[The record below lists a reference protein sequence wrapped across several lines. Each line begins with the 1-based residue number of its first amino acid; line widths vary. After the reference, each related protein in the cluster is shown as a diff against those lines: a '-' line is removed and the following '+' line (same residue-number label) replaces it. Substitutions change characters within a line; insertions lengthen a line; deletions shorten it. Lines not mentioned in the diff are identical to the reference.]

1 MRGIKLLPLLISA
14 LFSEASLADP
24 VGQAR
29 LKLDGGL
36 QLQFQPGDDNG
47 AAFLDAE
54 QIETPAPGQ
63 LFASGKA
70 QLRRRGVYV
79 FADELRYWA
88 DGEQIQASGNVRAER
103 FGNVVW
109 SDELKLRQQDS
120 TGYADN
126 ARYQLQLA
134 SKAKADP
141 FDPLATVRGAVPAR
155 GSASRILFEGQG
167 KYRRQDSSFTTCEPG
182 RDDWFIKT
190 GDLELDFNRNV
201 GVAKHSTVDFLGVP
215 IAYAPWMDFS
225 LDGSRKSGILPPTFG
240 STSNSGTELTVPFYW
255 NMAPNY
261 DWEIAPRMMSKRGV
275 AFNNLFRYMEP
286 GAVGEIRAEW
296 LPDDRIADTNRYS
309 AELKHAQVFSPNW
322 SGTLQLQKVSDDNY
336 FTELSNRVSS
346 TSLVNL
352 PRIGTLTYAQPD
364 WSLTGRVERYQTLQD
379 PLAPVTAPYF
389 REPQLLFNGNTL
401 GVGGSELAMLGEYV
415 SFGHP
420 TLVNGK
426 RSMLYPNVALPLQ
439 THYAYITP
447 KVGYSYTRYDMAAN
461 PATGADKVSY
471 GRSLPIVSVD
481 SSLFLE
487 RDDSWFGSAFV
498 QTLEPRLYYLYI
510 PYRDQSMLPN
520 FDSSEMDLNFAQLF
534 TENQFAGYDRINNAN
549 QLTAAITSRFLENAT
564 GRERLRFSLGQRYY
578 FADQKVTLNNPV
590 RKSNSS
596 DLLLGLGGQLADSVS
611 AEGNWQYNQSDEAS
625 ERFNVDLRYRPSLGK
640 AFNVS
645 YRFERQMYRQVDV
658 SAQWPVWRNWWGV
671 GRMAYS
677 LNDSKTLEALAGLEY
692 NAGCWMVRVGG
703 QRFVTDVDKM
713 SSGYLIQLELTDIA
727 RVGTNALEVLSR
739 SIPGYGKI
747 TVDRP
752 VRGSEI
758 YR

>member
-1 MRGIKLLPLLISA
+1 
-14 LFSEASLADP
+14 D
-24 VGQAR
+24 
-29 LKLDGGL
+29 
-36 QLQFQPGDDNG
+36 
-47 AAFLDAE
+47 
-54 QIETPAPGQ
+54 
-63 LFASGKA
+63 
-70 QLRRRGVYV
+70 
-79 FADELRYWA
+79 
-88 DGEQIQASGNVRAER
+88 
-103 FGNVVW
+103 
-109 SDELKLRQQDS
+109 
-120 TGYADN
+120 
-126 ARYQLQLA
+126 
-134 SKAKADP
+134 
-141 FDPLATVRGAVPAR
+141 
-155 GSASRILFEGQG
+155 
-167 KYRRQDSSFTTCEPG
+167 FT
-182 RDDWFIKT
+182 
-190 GDLELDFNRNV
+190 RNV

-215 IAYAPWMDFS
+215 IAYSPWMDFS
-225 LDGSRKSGILPPTFG
+225 LDGSRKSGLLPPTFG
-240 STSNSGTELTVPFYW
+240 STSNSGVELTLPFYW
-255 NMAPNY
+255 NIAPNY

-275 AFNNLFRYMEP
+275 AFNNLFRYLQP
-286 GAVGEIRAEW
+286 GAGGEIRAEW
-296 LPDDRIADTNRYS
+296 LPSDRITDTNRYTG
-309 AELKHAQVFSPNW
+309 ELKHTQVFSPNW

-336 FTELSNRVSS
+336 FTDLSNRVSS

-379 PLAPVTAPYF
+379 PLAPVVAPYF
-389 REPQLLFNGNTL
+389 REPQLLFNGHKL
-401 GVGGSELAMLGEYV
+401 GPGDSEMAMVGEYV

-439 THYAYITP
+439 TTYAYITP
-447 KVGYSYTRYDMAAN
+447 KVGYSYTHYDMAAN
-461 PATGADKVSY
+461 PATSADKTTYSR
-471 GRSLPIVSVD
+471 GLPIVSVD

-487 RDDSWFGSAFV
+487 RDDSWFGNAFT

-534 TENQFAGYDRINNAN
+534 SENQFAGYDRINNAN
-549 QLTAAITSRFLENAT
+549 QVTAALTSRILENAS

-596 DLLLGLGGQLADSVS
+596 DLLLGLGGQLSNSVS
-611 AEGNWQYNQSDEAS
+611 LDGNWQYNQSDANS
-625 ERFNVDLRYRPSLGK
+625 ERFNVDLRYRPELGK
-640 AFNVS
+640 ALNLS

-658 SAQWPVWRNWWGV
+658 SGQWPLFRNWWGV

-677 LNDSKTLEALAGLEY
+677 LSDRKTLEALAGLEY
-692 NAGCWMVRVGG
+692 NAGCWMVRMGG

-739 SIPGYGKI
+739 AIPGYGKI

-752 VRGSEI
+752 VRSSEI

>member
-1 MRGIKLLPLLISA
+1 M
-14 LFSEASLADP
+14 
-24 VGQAR
+24 
-29 LKLDGGL
+29 
-36 QLQFQPGDDNG
+36 
-47 AAFLDAE
+47 
-54 QIETPAPGQ
+54 
-63 LFASGKA
+63 
-70 QLRRRGVYV
+70 YV

-88 DGEQIQASGNVRAER
+88 EDEQVQATGNVRAER

-109 SDELKLRQQDS
+109 SNELKLRQKDS

-126 ARYQLQLA
+126 ARYQLQLEN
-134 SKAKADP
+134 KRPVDP
-141 FDPLATVRGAVPAR
+141 FGIGSSLRVAQGPIPAR
-155 GSASRILFEGQG
+155 GSASKILFEGEG
-167 KYRRQDSSFTTCEPG
+167 KYRLQDSSFTTCNPG
-182 RDDWFIKT
+182 QDDWFINT
-190 GDLELDFNRNV
+190 GELELDFNRNI

-215 IAYAPWMDFS
+215 IAYSPWMDFS
-225 LDGSRKSGILPPTFG
+225 LDGSRKSGLLPPTFG
-240 STSNSGTELTVPFYW
+240 STSNSGVELTLPFYW
-255 NMAPNY
+255 NIAPNY

-275 AFNNLFRYMEP
+275 SFNNLFRYMQP
-286 GAVGEIRAEW
+286 GAGGEIRAEW
-296 LPDDRIADTNRYS
+296 LPSDRITDTNRYTG
-309 AELKHAQVFSPNW
+309 ELKHTQVFSPNW

-336 FTELSNRVSS
+336 FTDLSNRVSS

-364 WSLTGRVERYQTLQD
+364 WILTGRVERYQTLQD
-379 PLAPVTAPYF
+379 PLAPVVAPYF
-389 REPQLLFNGNTL
+389 REPQLLFSGHKL
-401 GVGGSELAMLGEYV
+401 GPGESEMAMVGEYV

-439 THYAYITP
+439 TTYAYITP
-447 KVGYSYTRYDMAAN
+447 KVGYSYTHYDMAAN
-461 PATGADKVSY
+461 PATSSDKTTYV
-471 GRSLPIVSVD
+471 RSLPIVSVD

-487 RDDSWFGSAFV
+487 RDDSWFGNAFV

-534 TENQFAGYDRINNAN
+534 SENQFAGYDRINNAN
-549 QLTAAITSRFLENAT
+549 QVTAALTSRILENAS

-596 DLLLGLGGQLADSVS
+596 DLLLGLGGQLSNSVS
-611 AEGNWQYNQSDEAS
+611 LDGNWQYNQSDANS
-625 ERFNVDLRYRPSLGK
+625 ERFNVDMRYRPELGK

-645 YRFERQMYRQVDV
+645 YRFERMMYRQVDV
-658 SAQWPVWRNWWGV
+658 SGQWPLFRNWWGV

-677 LNDSKTLEALAGLEY
+677 LNDRKTLEALAGLEY
-692 NAGCWMVRVGG
+692 NAGCWMVRMGG

-739 SIPGYGKI
+739 AIPGYGKI

-752 VRGSEI
+752 VRSSEI